1 MLIYSDFIKELLDLP
16 SSQSIDQAPIH
27 VNQTAHIVRQFIDC
41 TTSSGSHDLN
51 PSVSDSKHML
61 DLCDH
66 LQAPDIKVWI
76 LDSLAARIYDVGL
89 IQRIDAWGIYKIAAT
104 QDDFTLAK
112 LAIGHF
118 DKSDVK
124 LRDMFAK
131 ESPSFFADIPLQYVV
146 ALIRCFADPILA
158 LATHTGASYP
168 CIVFQPSEQAAK
180 AFKLD

>member
-27 VNQTAHIVRQFIDC
+27 VHQTAHIVRQLIDC
-41 TTSSGSHDLN
+41 TTSSGPHELK

-76 LDSLAARIYDVGL
+76 LDSLAARMYDVGL

-104 QDDFTLAK
+104 QDDVTLAQ
-112 LAIGHF
+112 LAIEHF
-118 DKSDVK
+118 DKCNVK

-131 ESPSFFADIPLQYVV
+131 ELPSFFADIPLPYVG
-146 ALIRCFADPILA
+146 ALLRCFANPVWA
-158 LATHTGASYP
+158 VATHIEASYP
-168 CIVFQPSEQAAK
+168 AIIFQPSVEAAK